1 MQRYRHQDR
10 GHRGNERL
18 GRNANFSGMPR
29 VGLGETKP
37 PGILRKEGPFR
48 RSTKPIEAGLDTR
61 RLVSYSPRRLG
72 NPIVEGAP
80 VLLATVPWRDV
91 LLESNRLL
99 SDKVLKV
106 FLKPDTIAV
115 RRNRKLVR
123 TKRLANGRCQRL
135 DLVTGDVSIGP
146 AVNMRGLRGN
156 DPPELPVLSPDEALI
171 RRNGAAWYDPAL
183 VELIR
188 HGCAGDPLIEQI
200 AIVLKSDLV
209 EERALG
215 NLYGEALA
223 NALAAQLLRRNYS
236 PRANDLASKGGLGGR
251 RLKLTLDYLDCPQT
265 IFAAPLSAALVCRRI
280 DGYCNAESSGPKI
293 CWRSGRPDLL
303 KSRMFS
309 ASPIRAISL
318 DSLGDSLESPP
329 GDFVHHF
336 EHAHYGVNH
345 ESMAQSF
352 GGYA

>member
-251 RLKLTLDYLDCPQT
+251 RLKLTLDYLEANLHSNLR
-265 IFAAPLSAALVCRRI
+265 IHELARRVGLSPNYFCSAFERSIGMPPHRWVLQRRI
-280 DGYCNAESSGPKI
+280 ERAKNMLAERKTRLVEIADVLGFADQSHFSRLFRRFTGITP
-293 CWRSGRPDLL
+293 GRF
-303 KSRMFS
+303 R
-309 ASPIRAISL
+309 ASL
-318 DSLGDSLESPP
+318 
-329 GDFVHHF
+329 
-336 EHAHYGVNH
+336 
-345 ESMAQSF
+345 
-352 GGYA
+352 